1 MENMEVK
8 IRIIEERL
16 DRAYDIDDLP
26 MIEMLESRLAVV
38 RAANGNEKRKN
49 GKEKSA

>member
-1 MENMEVK
+1 MEVK
-8 IRIIEERL
+8 IRISEIEERL

>member
-1 MENMEVK
+1 MEISE
-8 IRIIEERL
+8 IEERL

-38 RAANGNEKRKN
+38 RVANGNEKRKN